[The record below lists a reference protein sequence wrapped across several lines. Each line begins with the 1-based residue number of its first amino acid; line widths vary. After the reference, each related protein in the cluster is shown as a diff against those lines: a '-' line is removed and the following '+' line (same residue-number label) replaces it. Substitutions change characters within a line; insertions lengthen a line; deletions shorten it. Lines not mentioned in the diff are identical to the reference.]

1 MVLRPPDRRA
11 HRTETLTGQSQ
22 ILAWGCARGSKSEAG
37 QSESTQVD
45 PAFALS
51 GDSR

>member
-1 MVLRPPDRRA
+1 LENVKGVKIEHNSA
-11 HRTETLTGQSQ
+11 
-22 ILAWGCARGSKSEAG
+22 INIFYSKSEAG

-51 GDSR
+51 GDFR